1 MTIQKNRVIMLEEA
15 RNKTLANGQ
24 ELNEVEQA
32 EILSLP
38 QCKFD
43 FEISDDE

>member
-1 MTIQKNRVIMLEEA
+1 MTIRKNRVIMLEEV

-24 ELNEVEQA
+24 ELNEEEQA

-38 QCKFD
+38 QCNSD

>member
-1 MTIQKNRVIMLEEA
+1 MTIQKNKVTMLEEA

-24 ELNEVEQA
+24 ELNEEEQA

-38 QCKFD
+38 QCNSD